1 LLQKNSASKNKTL
14 GLISYQK
21 FVSSLRNTDFFNLC
35 STYYKNSNLVS
46 AVRSPTSVLETVRGT
61 QFDKLSPFRYASSH
75 LETAAGWLCR
85 RYNLLRDDS
94 AANTNDG
101 FPKLPRLWL
110 VKKILSNRDT
120 ERNTGLVLGKAENY
134 FSSRIFYY
142 DHSLESYRKR
152 HPVQRNYIH

>member
-1 LLQKNSASKNKTL
+1 M
-14 GLISYQK
+14 
-21 FVSSLRNTDFFNLC
+21 
-35 STYYKNSNLVS
+35 
-46 AVRSPTSVLETVRGT
+46 LETVRGI
-61 QFDKLSPFRYASSH
+61 QFDKHCPFRYASSH
-75 LETAAGWLCR
+75 LETAAGWRCR

-94 AANTNDG
+94 AANTHDG

-110 VKKILSNRDT
+110 VKKILSNGDT

-152 HPVQRNYIH
+152 HPVQLNYIH